1 MRVKTKKTE
10 TSSVQKY
17 YSDFKE
23 LLNENQENNRGSP
36 KGRLKHQEK
45 TFQKF
50 INIMKQIPEVKSNPE
65 KIEEITNMLMI
76 KHNQKELISNR
87 DYYKILNE
95 ELEKFDITTLT
106 LKSGRTYE
114 LNNNAK
120 NRQIQK
126 FTNDIYN
133 SQGFN
138 DMKQRIDELY
148 EKKDFEVLND
158 LYEQFKSSIKKSF
171 PKDTMFIMNELNIN
185 FKNQRMNLM
194 NEEQRP
200 EIEQGHE
207 YIKELEKQRNK
218 DIINNTTPK
227 GPELS

>member
-36 KGRLKHQEK
+36 KGRLKQQEK

-114 LNNNAK
+114 ENSKYKDKKIN
-120 NRQIQK
+120 QFI
-126 FTNDIYN
+126 NDIRS
-133 SQGFN
+133 SQGYEN
-138 DMKQRIDELY
+138 MKNLINQLY
-148 EKKDFEVLND
+148 EQKDFEMLKD
-158 LYEQFKSSIKKSF
+158 LYNQFQTSLKENF
-171 PKDTMFIMNELNIN
+171 PQDTMFILNELNID
-185 FKNQRMNLM
+185 FKNERMNLM
-194 NEEQRP
+194 NEEKYMKEADQ
-200 EIEQGHE
+200 EQE
-207 YIKELEKQRNK
+207 QKRQKNSQVVKE
-218 DIINNTTPK
+218 TTNQPSFK
-227 GPELS
+227 GPGL